1 MLDNTASYEKPKLLN
16 LGDSAWT
23 IEFGRVANAQ
33 NHQRVL
39 AFRDALK
46 VANLHPFGVILDTVP
61 SLRSL
66 SVHYDPLHTD
76 AIVLGQF
83 LLELS
88 NGNTASS
95 SKGVDWYL
103 PICFEADYAPD
114 LHSISKSC
122 GLSNQQIIELI
133 TGISFE
139 VYMLG
144 FLPGFAFMGDLP
156 EVLHLPRLAEPRTK
170 VPAGS
175 VGIAGK
181 MCAAYPWESP
191 GGWNLLGRTPVHFF
205 SSHALNQPALLTA
218 GDHVHWQ
225 AIGAEQYI
233 AIQEQMQSTLQAVIH
248 GPNDGH
254 QEWWQ
259 TQLQQLQN
267 PRAWL

>member
-1 MLDNTASYEKPKLLN
+1 MFDNTASYEKPKLLN

-46 VANLHPFGVILDTVP
+46 AANLIPFGVILDTVP

-76 AIVLGQF
+76 AVVLGQF

-95 SKGVDWYL
+95 SNGIDWYL

-114 LHSISKSC
+114 LASISKSC
-122 GLSNQQIIELI
+122 GLSTQQIIEMI

-144 FLPGFAFMGDLP
+144 FLPGF
-156 EVLHLPRLAEPRTK
+156 
-170 VPAGS
+170 
-175 VGIAGK
+175 
-181 MCAAYPWESP
+181 
-191 GGWNLLGRTPVHFF
+191 
-205 SSHALNQPALLTA
+205 
-218 GDHVHWQ
+218 
-225 AIGAEQYI
+225 
-233 AIQEQMQSTLQAVIH
+233 
-248 GPNDGH
+248 
-254 QEWWQ
+254 
-259 TQLQQLQN
+259 
-267 PRAWL
+267 

>member
-1 MLDNTASYEKPKLLN
+1 MLPRRCNMFDHTASYEKPRLLN

-23 IEFGRVANAQ
+23 IEFGLVANAQ

-46 VANLHPFGVILDTVP
+46 AANLIRFGAILDTVP

-66 SVHYDPLHTD
+66 SVHYDPLQTD
-76 AIVLGQF
+76 AMALGQF

-88 NGNTASS
+88 NGHTASCS
-95 SKGVDWYL
+95 NGVDWYL
-103 PICFEADYAPD
+103 PICFESEYAPD
-114 LHSISKSC
+114 LASISKSC
-122 GLSNQQIIELI
+122 GLSTQQIIELI
-133 TGISFE
+133 TGISFQ

-144 FLPGFAFMGDLP
+144 FLPGFAFLGDLP
-156 EVLHLPRLAEPRTK
+156 EVLHLPRLAQPRTK

-191 GGWNLLGRTPVHFF
+191 GGWNLLGRTPVQFF
-205 SSHALNQPALLTA
+205 SSHAPNQPALLNA

-225 AIGAEQYI
+225 AIGADQYI
-233 AIQEQMQSTLQAVIH
+233 ALKSTMQA
-248 GPNDGH
+248 PNHDH
-254 QEWWQ
+254 QQWR
-259 TQLQQLQN
+259 TQLQN